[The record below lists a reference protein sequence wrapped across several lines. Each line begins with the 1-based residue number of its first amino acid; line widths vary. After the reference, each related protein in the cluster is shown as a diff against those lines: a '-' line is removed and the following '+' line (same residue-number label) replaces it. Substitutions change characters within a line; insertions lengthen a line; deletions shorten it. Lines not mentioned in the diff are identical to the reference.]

1 MPSASVLL
9 LNAATGIHRLGS
21 GAFVVLAG
29 IHDRGRRSSA
39 AWRLTIGAFIYVVGK
54 PFAGLTLEYPD
65 ILFFRSID
73 SLQCRVYYIVGMGKR
88 VASALVL
95 RRDISNIASHECL
108 LVLCAQRGK
117 PCLEAEAE
125 EELGRELLPHLLFWS
140 VGREYDGVAVVVVHR
155 ALRVGEMPALK
166 QVEEEVPNRW
176 VTRAETGRG
185 GSS

>member
-73 SLQCRVYYIVGMGKR
+73 PLQCRVCYIVGMGKR
-88 VASALVL
+88 IASALVL

-108 LVLCAQRGK
+108 LVLCAQRAN
-117 PCLEAEAE
+117 L
-125 EELGRELLPHLLFWS
+125 
-140 VGREYDGVAVVVVHR
+140 
-155 ALRVGEMPALK
+155 ALRPRRERGSGGNFSRTSSFGALD
-166 QVEEEVPNRW
+166 VNTMV
-176 VTRAETGRG
+176 
-185 GSS
+185 